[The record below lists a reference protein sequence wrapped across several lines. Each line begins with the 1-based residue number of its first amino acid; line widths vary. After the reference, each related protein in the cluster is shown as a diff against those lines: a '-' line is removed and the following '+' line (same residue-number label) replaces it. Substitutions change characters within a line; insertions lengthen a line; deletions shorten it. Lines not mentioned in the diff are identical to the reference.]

1 MAIRHVSEFEHIQ
14 TRPGHY
20 IRDTTTPFYL
30 LTEVIDNAAD
40 ELLSKKA
47 DTIIVTLNYKDGVYS
62 VIDNGRGI
70 PIRQE
75 GLTYDVP
82 IEICTD
88 LRTGGKF
95 DNDLYDQKSGLHGE
109 GLTIVNALSE
119 YLNITVKDKRSHKE
133 YIFYNSPSKDVV
145 PNKVKGLSYSTKVEF
160 KPDSKYF
167 DTVEISKEDVIERLK
182 CILVTANNEKV
193 NVLLKVIDKSGNE
206 SNVDIDND
214 IITNFN
220 KKSDKDTYTGIIKGK
235 RITPE
240 GKEIIDEVTL
250 YINRSETTQFSYSS
264 IVNTLPMTT
273 AGADRVF
280 IRKAFNDYLF
290 GKAKDR
296 YVSEDDMVAGVN
308 VLLIAKLSDPSFS
321 GQQKYSLVGGR
332 GKYDYIFNQANI
344 DKLLDKFP
352 TFVTDQID
360 YAESVKMQKDSKNL
374 GKGKKGNK
382 VNVENLRDCTS
393 KKLEERELYIVEGNS
408 AGGTLLQ
415 ARDVTKHAV
424 LPLRGKILNV
434 LNSSFDKIV
443 DSKTLGAIFNSI
455 GIKPNNPDLNELR
468 YGKVVCLSDSDVDG
482 LHIAALLVSFFGK
495 FASELIK
502 NGNLYIGVMPLF
514 GTYEKKK
521 FIPIFDDDTY
531 NEYRKK
537 GANISRYKGLG
548 EMSPEELYEC
558 AFDENT
564 RHLIQVTPSNIED
577 IEHIWENKQEI
588 VKDYIK

>member
-20 IRDTTTPFYL
+20 VRDTTTPFYL
-30 LTEVIDNAAD
+30 LTEVIDNSAD

-47 DTIIVTLNYKDGVYS
+47 DTIIVTLDYQKGVYS

-133 YIFYNSPSKDVV
+133 YIFYNSPSKDVK
-145 PNKVKGLSYSTKVEF
+145 PNVIKGLSYSTKVEF
-160 KPDSKYF
+160 KPDPQYF
-167 DTVEISKEDVIERLK
+167 DTVEISKDDVIERLK

-193 NVLLKVIDKSGNE
+193 NVSLKVIDKSGKE

-220 KKSDKDTYTGIIKGK
+220 KKSDKDTYVGVIKGK
-235 RITPE
+235 RVTPE
-240 GKEIIDEVTL
+240 GKEITDEVTV
-250 YINRSETTQFSYSS
+250 YMNRSETTQFSYSS

-273 AGADRVF
+273 IGADRIF

-290 GKAKDR
+290 RKAKDR
-296 YVSEDDMVAGVN
+296 YVSEDDMVVGIN

-352 TFVTDQID
+352 SFVTDQID
-360 YAESVKMQKDSKNL
+360 YAESVKMNKDSKNI
-374 GKGKKGNK
+374 GKVKKGSR

-393 KKLEERELYIVEGNS
+393 KKIEDRELYIVEGTS
-408 AGGTLLQ
+408 AGGTLLK
-415 ARDVTKHAV
+415 ARDVTRHAV
-424 LPLRGKILNV
+424 LPLRGKIVNV

-443 DSKTLGAIFNSI
+443 DSKTLGSIFNAI
-455 GIKPNNPDLNELR
+455 GIKPNDNDLSTLR
-468 YGKVVCLSDSDVDG
+468 YSKVVINTDADSDG
-482 LHIAALLVSFFGK
+482 EHLSALLTSFFVK
-495 FASELIK
+495 FASNLVA
-502 NGNLYIGVMPLF
+502 NGNLYIAVMPLF

-521 FIPIFDDDTY
+521 FIPIFDDASY
-531 NEYRKK
+531 EHYRKK
-537 GANISRYKGLG
+537 GNSISRYKGLG

-558 AFDENT
+558 VFNENT
-564 RHLIQVTPSNIED
+564 RHFIQVTQSNVDD
-577 IEHIWENKQEI
+577 IVSIWENKQDI